1 MNGIV
6 PMLLG
11 LSLGVQAIPAL
22 AANPSQQVKAVT
34 VSIETPTSNGSGV
47 IVSRQPGKY
56 FVLTAAHVVR
66 NQQNTYTIRTSDGQK
81 YQIDK
86 TSIFPQG
93 VDLAVVSFSSSKS
106 YPVATIGNSDDAEE
120 GSTAAVSGYPR
131 SDKQLPVYSFRSGR
145 VVANSSQGLADGYGL
160 VYSSSTLPG
169 MSGGGVFN
177 DKGELIAIHGK
188 GDITAPT
195 SSTSS
200 GVRLKTGYDLGIP
213 INTFIKL
220 AKDLSGLPKF
230 TQKTAQN
237 PNRPRSGSALLSG
250 LDAMR
255 KKDFAQAIG
264 FFDRAV
270 QLDAKDSTAYYYR
283 GLCQKTLGNEDAAL
297 EDITRSIQ
305 ANGNSVFPY
314 IFRAAIYFNRQDT
327 DKAEADLNKAIQVDP
342 NNSYAYTFHSMV
354 YAQKK
359 NLPKA
364 FADLDRAIKLD
375 PNNGSAY
382 NLRGMLYLATKN
394 RAKSLAD
401 FEQAARA
408 YKASGEIEN
417 YQSTQNT
424 LELLRKYPSP

>member
-6 PMLLG
+6 PILLG

-47 IVSRQPGKY
+47 IVSQQPGKY

-66 NQQNTYTIRTSDGQK
+66 NSQSYTIRTSDGQK
-81 YQIDK
+81 YRLDK
-86 TSIFPQG
+86 TNLFPQG
-93 VDLAVVSFSSSKS
+93 VDLAVVSFSSSKN

-195 SSTSS
+195 SSANGS

-220 AKDLSGLPKF
+220 AKDLNGLPKF

-270 QLDAKDSTAYYYR
+270 QLDPKDSTAYYYR

-382 NLRGMLYLATKN
+382 NLRAMLYLATKN

-401 FEQAARA
+401 LEQAARA

-424 LELLRKYPSP
+424 LELLRKYPSQ